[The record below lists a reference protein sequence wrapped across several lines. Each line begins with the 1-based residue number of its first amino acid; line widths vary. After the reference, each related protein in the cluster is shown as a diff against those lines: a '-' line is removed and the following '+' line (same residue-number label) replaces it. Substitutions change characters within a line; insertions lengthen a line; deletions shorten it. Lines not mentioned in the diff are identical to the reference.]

1 MRLTTLSFA
10 LLASVGFGQTVEK
23 AQRSVVTFR
32 GVTNAGTV
40 LGSGFLLSA
49 DGKIATNLHVIR
61 DMKSGAV
68 QLASGE
74 VFDSFTVLA
83 FDDRKDLA
91 IVKIPGFDLP
101 AIDLGNSNEVQ
112 AGDPVVGIG
121 TGGVV
126 SSVRDDPSSGGYRV
140 IQTDA
145 ASNPEDSGGPLLNS
159 RGQAIGVITSR
170 ANFALPINYVRGL
183 MTAPEKPMMLAELK
197 ARLSAAPV
205 VKSIDSFPATWKSM
219 ESGSTFKIRKEDD
232 VVYVERVLTEAEK
245 QAGNFVSMELHKSKD
260 GYSGVEHVI
269 LVGHNRCTFDH
280 PVEIS
285 RFSESRIEARIAS
298 PPPGTMIDFKKCAFS
313 KAFSSW
319 HAVVWIPE

>member
-101 AIDLGNSNEVQ
+101 AIDLGNSNEVL
-112 AGDPVVGIG
+112 AG
-121 TGGVV
+121 
-126 SSVRDDPSSGGYRV
+126 
-140 IQTDA
+140 
-145 ASNPEDSGGPLLNS
+145 
-159 RGQAIGVITSR
+159 
-170 ANFALPINYVRGL
+170 
-183 MTAPEKPMMLAELK
+183 
-197 ARLSAAPV
+197 
-205 VKSIDSFPATWKSM
+205 
-219 ESGSTFKIRKEDD
+219 
-232 VVYVERVLTEAEK
+232 
-245 QAGNFVSMELHKSKD
+245 
-260 GYSGVEHVI
+260 
-269 LVGHNRCTFDH
+269 
-280 PVEIS
+280 
-285 RFSESRIEARIAS
+285 
-298 PPPGTMIDFKKCAFS
+298 
-313 KAFSSW
+313 
-319 HAVVWIPE
+319 